1 MAFKLF
7 SPENLIPD
15 TCAVSGC
22 DEAIKA
28 RGYCM
33 SHYGRLLRHGDPLA
47 GTAHGQI
54 FAETVAARQKMRS
67 ALPADLKEAYG
78 F

>member
-1 MAFKLF
+1 F
-7 SPENLIPD
+7 SPEDLIPD

-28 RGYCM
+28 RGYCIA
-33 SHYGRLLRHGDPLA
+33 HYERFLKYGDPLA

-54 FAETVAARQKMRS
+54 GVETMQGRSKMRS